1 VPQRYKTLAAYFEQT
16 GKSKRSLAQRLEVSE
31 SYVSLIAAGKR
42 QPSLSLALR
51 IESMTGVP
59 AEALVSQAVAS

>member
-1 VPQRYKTLAAYFEQT
+1 LAAYFEQT